1 MASSRRP
8 AIPARMQPMAS
19 SLTPQGLLAR
29 SMAMARS
36 SSPRPRRTSAISMR
50 RLVSLMEGSLFWSSR
65 RQAWLRRSRARRRAG
80 SRLRSMPSMWKSWAA
95 G

>member
-1 MASSRRP
+1 MTQFMTAAPPEAVRVMPDGRKVT

-65 RQAWLRRSRARRRAG
+65 VTG
-80 SRLRSMPSMWKSWAA
+80 
-95 G
+95 GY